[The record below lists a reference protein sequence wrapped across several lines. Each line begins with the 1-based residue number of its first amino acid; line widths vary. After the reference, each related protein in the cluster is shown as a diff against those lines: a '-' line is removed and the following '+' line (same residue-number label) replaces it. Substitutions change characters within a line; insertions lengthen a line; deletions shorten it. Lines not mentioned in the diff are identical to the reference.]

1 MCLIF
6 VSYHHHP
13 DYPLIV
19 AANRDEFYARPSTPI
34 HEWPDQPGVI
44 AGRDQDKGGT
54 WLGFARDGRFAAVTN
69 FRSGQANENRL
80 SRGQLALQ
88 LLTSE
93 QPDHFIND
101 ELARTAPDYNDFNC
115 LFYYRKQ
122 LYYLSNKADSHQA
135 ILSPGIYG
143 LSNALLDT
151 PWPKLIRGK
160 AAFSRAITSVPDEP
174 ALWRTLADQTLAADN
189 ELPQTGVSQDWEKLL
204 SSRFIQSPH
213 YGTRSSHLLFW
224 SATGTA
230 TFKERRFNASGLV
243 GESMITSNI
252 ETG

>member
-19 AANRDEFYARPSTPI
+19 AANRDEFYARPSAPI

-44 AGRDQDKGGT
+44 AGRDKDKGGT
-54 WLGFARDGRFAAVTN
+54 WLGFTRNGRFAAVTN

-80 SRGQLALQ
+80 SRGKLALQ
-88 LLTSE
+88 LLTCE
-93 QPDHFIND
+93 QPRHFINV
-101 ELARTAPDYNDFNC
+101 ELADTAPDYNDFNC
-115 LFYYRKQ
+115 LFYHQQQ

-143 LSNALLDT
+143 LSNALLNT
-151 PWPKLIRGK
+151 PWPKLTRGK
-160 AAFSRAITSVPDEP
+160 AAFSKAINGVPDKQE
-174 ALWRTLADQTLAADN
+174 LWRVLADQTPAPDN
-189 ELPQTGVSQDWEKLL
+189 ELPQTGVSQHWEKLL
-204 SSRFIQSPH
+204 SPRFIQSPH

-224 SATGTA
+224 SATGTV
-230 TFKERRFNASGLV
+230 TLKERRFNASGLV
-243 GESMITSNI
+243 GESNITSDI
-252 ETG
+252 EPG